1 MDAKRIAQK
10 RASDKQR
17 KIAKENNSVS
27 KPKPQKAGLTNYLTS
42 YDELISGYETA
53 FVKTT
58 SGKTFEIQSID
69 PGIVFILMGT
79 PVMSMLSNKGA
90 DMTDANAVNKA
101 IQALSIDE
109 KVEVSQ
115 NELFNNLINQTIC
128 EGVVSVHLVNK
139 PQYECDPDKKELSVN
154 LLSKIDQ
161 TEIFEAIMGLI
172 KPDRLQELAE
182 FFRQK
187 SEEKQNGDSED
198 SPDGESVSSETLLTF
213 VPEGTE

>member
-1 MDAKRIAQK
+1 MDAKKLAQK

-17 KIAKENNSVS
+17 KLAKES
-27 KPKPQKAGLTNYLTS
+27 KAISNTKSQREGLTG
-42 YDELISGYETA
+42 YDDLVAGYETA
-53 FVKTT
+53 FIKTT

-79 PVMSMLSNKGA
+79 PVISMLSSKGA
-90 DMTDANAVNKA
+90 DLADAESVNKT

-109 KVEVSQ
+109 KVDASQ
-115 NELFNNLINQTIC
+115 NELFNNLIHQSIC
-128 EGVVSVHLVNK
+128 EGVVSVHFVNK
-139 PQYECDPDKKELSVN
+139 PQYECDPNKQELSVN

-187 SEEKQNGDSED
+187 SEEASDGDSED
-198 SPDGESVSSETLLTF
+198 TSDGESLPVETEPTF
-213 VPEGTE
+213 VSNDNEC

>member
-1 MDAKRIAQK
+1 MDAQKLAQK
-10 RASDKQR
+10 RASDKQS
-17 KIAKENNSVS
+17 KLAKES
-27 KPKPQKAGLTNYLTS
+27 KIISNPKPQKAGLTG
-42 YDELISGYETA
+42 YDDLVAGYETA
-53 FVKTT
+53 FIKTT

-79 PVMSMLSNKGA
+79 PIISMLSNKGA
-90 DMTDANAVNKA
+90 DLADADSVNKT

-109 KVEVSQ
+109 KVDASQ
-115 NELFNNLINQTIC
+115 NELFNNLIYQSIC
-128 EGVVSVHLVNK
+128 EGVVSVHFVNK

-187 SEEKQNGDSED
+187 SEGA
-198 SPDGESVSSETLLTF
+198 
-213 VPEGTE
+213 

>member
-1 MDAKRIAQK
+1 MDAKRLAQK
-10 RASDKQR
+10 KASDKQR
-17 KIAKENNSVS
+17 KLAKENNPIS
-27 KPKPQKAGLTNYLTS
+27 KPKPQKAGLTS
-42 YDELISGYETA
+42 YNDLISGYETA

-90 DMTDANAVNKA
+90 DFTDAESVNKA

-115 NELFNNLINQTIC
+115 NELFNNLICQTIC
-128 EGVVSVHLVNK
+128 EGVVSVHFVNK
-139 PQYECDPDKKELSVN
+139 PQYECDAGKNELSVN

-161 TEIFEAIMGLI
+161 TELFEAIMGLI

-187 SEEKQNGDSED
+187 SKETQDGNSED
-198 SPDGESVSSETLLTF
+198 SPDGEDVPFETVPTV
-213 VPEGTE
+213 VPEDNE